1 MDDCMDG
8 AMVRCWRVCRAAHDD
23 DGGEDEGADAGPD
36 EGEGPWGGAGPLA
49 EPHAPERGADH
60 DRGHVQRPAR
70 EPARHRGGTLLA
82 WRAGCGIE
90 REKIMMEAVIA
101 RRPNPRT

>member
-1 MDDCMDG
+1 
-8 AMVRCWRVCRAAHDD
+8 
-23 DGGEDEGADAGPD
+23 
-36 EGEGPWGGAGPLA
+36 
-49 EPHAPERGADH
+49 
-60 DRGHVQRPAR
+60 VQRPAR